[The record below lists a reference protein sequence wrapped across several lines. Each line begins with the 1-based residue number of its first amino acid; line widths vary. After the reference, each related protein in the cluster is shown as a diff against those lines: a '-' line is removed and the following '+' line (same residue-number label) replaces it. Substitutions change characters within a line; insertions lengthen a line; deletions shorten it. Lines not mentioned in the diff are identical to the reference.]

1 MAKGTVNKV
10 ILIGRL
16 GGDPE
21 IRNTPSGATVGNLNL
36 ATNRSYKGKDG
47 NFVEETD
54 WHRVVLWGRTA
65 ELAKEYLHKGSR
77 VYIEGRL
84 QTRSWDDKNSGDK
97 KYRTEII
104 ADRTQFGPRG
114 GTSAGGG
121 QASAGNSSQSNNAPA
136 DDGDTI
142 EYPEEDINPE
152 DIPF

>member
-84 QTRSWDDKNSGDK
+84 QTRSWDDQNGKKQYMTEVVFETMQFLDSRNDSG
-97 KYRTEII
+97 
-104 ADRTQFGPRG
+104 G
-114 GTSAGGG
+114 GDSGGG
-121 QASAGNSSQSNNAPA
+121 QSGGNYDQPNFQQP
-136 DDGDTI
+136 DGID
-142 EYPEEDINPE
+142 PQDQ
-152 DIPF
+152 DVPF